1 MPGETQ
7 DAPRGPRQP
16 GYDRHDGAVL
26 PQPHALLIDF
36 GGVLVDTPSRPSAP
50 SPAPTPTAAPPEL
63 VHRLHALAD
72 GAVPPDRISG
82 DLVAG
87 HRAYARWRDEESS
100 ADAPAELTHRQ
111 VWQDFVVADWPEP
124 AKEAVL
130 QQATALAY
138 AWTWRPGW
146 QVRPGIP
153 QALRAAADAGL
164 PMAVVS
170 NTLCGAAHRDF
181 LAQAGLGGYFTV
193 QHYSD
198 EAGTRKPNPAMA
210 LRAALDVGVP
220 IDRCWF
226 IGDSLNRD
234 IACARRAATGAAI
247 LMRSPRT
254 DREGPMPGMA
264 PDATVNDGHGLQA
277 LLTTALG
284 SPNRH

>member
-1 MPGETQ
+1 M
-7 DAPRGPRQP
+7 
-16 GYDRHDGAVL
+16 L

-36 GGVLVDTPSRPSAP
+36 GGVLVDIPHQPSDPS
-50 SPAPTPTAAPPEL
+50 STPTPTSATPEL
-63 VHRLHALAD
+63 VHRLHALVA
-72 GAVPPDRISG
+72 GAVPPDSISG
-82 DLVAG
+82 DLVDG

-100 ADAPAELTHRQ
+100 ADVPVELSHRQ
-111 VWQDFVVADWPEP
+111 VWQNFVVAEWPER

-138 AWTWRPGW
+138 AWTWRPEW

-153 QALRAAADAGL
+153 EALRAAADAGL

-210 LRAALDVGVP
+210 LQAAHDVGVP
-220 IDRCWF
+220 IGRCWF
-226 IGDSLNRD
+226 VGDSLNRD

-254 DREGPMPGMA
+254 DREGPLPAMA
-264 PDATVNDGHGLQA
+264 PDATVNDGHGLHA
-277 LLTTALG
+277 LLTRTLEFLA
-284 SPNRH
+284 P